1 VNLRGIDRRVGLACL
16 LLAVGSF
23 LLHARA
29 IGFDFVDFDDTT
41 VLLGHPNLYNEDSL
55 GSSLFE
61 IFQGYMPR
69 EEPLLLRDVS
79 WALDARLFG
88 FENPVGYHLGN
99 VALNAM
105 NVCLLFLFLNAAT
118 RRFEFALVVAAIFA
132 ALPVH
137 VEPVSWIMGRKDVL
151 SAFFVLS
158 ALLAQSVELAS
169 RQSGRRRVFYF
180 LGLLFTAMALLSK
193 MGSVALVPV
202 LALHRIFL
210 PYLNESRPASQSL
223 DLKETLRT
231 TLPRL
236 IPHALLTTA
245 IVVWYGRIVSQ
256 YGVTGWRGLG
266 PTDPEHIGNVIRFAP
281 LIIGRYL
288 GQTFWPSQ
296 PSLYYRWPH
305 VEIPLSGLEMFAS
318 ALIAAGM
325 AAAVLYCLLRR
336 RDLAFYLLSFLAFL
350 VPYLNIIYVGIWSAD
365 RYIYL
370 SSFCLVAIA
379 VSIGLELHGRTQ
391 RPLLRVA
398 ILALAFG
405 FGVNAVAYTLQ
416 HQGVWRDTE
425 SLWRYE
431 AYRDEPSLLSIQALA
446 KLYMKQ
452 AGSESDPM
460 LRASLMAH
468 SRREIDRG
476 FEREKALGRVSAPYA
491 TSEQLQLSQFHYLLG
506 RLDMIERAP
515 VARQIEH
522 FQASHELAPTRSN
535 TLMLA
540 GAYFDLGSRS
550 ADLEK
555 EQLMH
560 RSLDYFVEYM
570 QYSASDRLLRERSLA
585 LLAQN
590 YEQKFP
596 FLQDRI
602 QQTRETMTQ

>member
-1 VNLRGIDRRVGLACL
+1 MNSLNIDRRVGLACL
-16 LLAVGSF
+16 LLAVASF

-41 VLLGHPNLYNEDSL
+41 VLLGHPNLYDENSL

-61 IFQGYMPR
+61 IFKGYMPR

-88 FENPVGYHLGN
+88 FANPVGYHLGN
-99 VALNAM
+99 VLLNAM
-105 NVCLLFLFLNAAT
+105 NVCLLFLFLNVAT
-118 RRFEFALVVAAIFA
+118 RRFDFALVVAAIFA

-137 VEPVSWIMGRKDVL
+137 VEPVSWVMGRKDVL

-158 ALLAQSVELAS
+158 ALLAQSAELES
-169 RQSGRRRVFYF
+169 QQSQRRRVFYF

-193 MGSVALVPV
+193 MGAVALVPV
-202 LALHRIFL
+202 LALHRVFL
-210 PYLNESRPASQSL
+210 PDLNGSRPASQRL

-231 TLPRL
+231 TLPKL
-236 IPHALLTTA
+236 IPHALMTSV

-266 PTDPEHIGNVIRFAP
+266 PTDPEHIGNVIGFTP
-281 LIIGRYL
+281 LVIGRYL
-288 GQTFWPSQ
+288 RQTFWPSQ

-318 ALIAAGM
+318 ALIAAGV

-350 VPYLNIIYVGIWSAD
+350 VPYLNIVYVGIWSAD
-365 RYIYL
+365 RYVYL

-379 VSIGLELHGRTQ
+379 VSALLELHGRTR
-391 RPLLRVA
+391 RPLQVA
-398 ILALAFG
+398 ILGLFVG

-416 HQGVWRDTE
+416 HQSVWRDTE
-425 SLWRYE
+425 NLWRYE

-452 AGSESDPM
+452 AGTESDPM
-460 LRASLMAH
+460 LRASLMAQ

-491 TSEQLQLSQFHYLLG
+491 TSEQLQLSQLHYLLG
-506 RLDMIERAP
+506 RLDMIEQAP
-515 VARQIEH
+515 VTRQIEH

-540 GAYFDLGSRS
+540 GAYFDLGSRG

-555 EQLMH
+555 EQLLH

-570 QYSASDRLLRERSLA
+570 QYSASDRLLREKSLA
-585 LLAQN
+585 LLARN
-590 YEQKFP
+590 YEQNFP

-602 QQTRETMTQ
+602 QQTRETMAQ